1 MCARKRTHTLSSTSF
16 LASAR
21 PAPRRTCLISSRRGA
36 LDNELA
42 ALRVLLF
49 RRPVSGQCRAAFRQR
64 RYGKTLSDAVRKASG
79 KGSLVLDSECPVGL
93 YEFRLRLS
101 ASAARR
107 ALRSAINSLHR
118 AICGWRTPYQLAVR
132 AAFR

>member
-1 MCARKRTHTLSSTSF
+1 MRARKRTNTVSSTFF

-21 PAPRRTCLISSRRGA
+21 PAPSRTCLIYSRRGA
-36 LDNELA
+36 LKNELA
-42 ALRVLLF
+42 TSRVLLF

-64 RYGKTLSDAVRKASG
+64 RYGKTLSDTVREALG
-79 KGSLVLDSECPVGL
+79 KGSLVLDSECPMGL
-93 YEFRLRLS
+93 CEFRLRLS

-107 ALRSAINSLHR
+107 PLRSAIHRLHR
-118 AICGWRTPYQLAVR
+118 AVCGRRTPHQPVLG